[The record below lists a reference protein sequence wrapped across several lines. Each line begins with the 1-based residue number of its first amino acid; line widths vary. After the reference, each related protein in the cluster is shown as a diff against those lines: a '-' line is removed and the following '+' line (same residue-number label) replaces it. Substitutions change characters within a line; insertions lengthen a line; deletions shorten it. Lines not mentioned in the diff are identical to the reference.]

1 MVSVHSCPCL
11 RDPCAFLAS
20 CPGAAFGLSGAEF
33 CRDLLNECFAKVL
46 LGNPNTMTTI
56 LGKSPTDKLTVEI
69 DRGCSLMPSAVGS
82 HSSQHLKIVASADS
96 FRSCQ
101 DPSQAW
107 PVGFGFAVLNAS
119 VLVATRRVNQGI
131 RVRLRIT
138 YLSVCHILHGVST
151 RPGRVLPLRKE
162 YVPEQRKPA
171 RKKRASLTITQL
183 MYFREIIR
191 SFHIYAVFGI
201 CLHAVV
207 CAIGMIIH
215 ERWLKFDPA
224 VFQRSCQFPF
234 ALDTEIAVYVGVELR
249 FVVGILMIIGH
260 PAADTVWAMIRHGHV
275 PERTVTGV
283 EATHVHLIH
292 TGEGVRLDF
301 LPIAMGCDVEKG
313 LVKDIS
319 DKDS

>member
-1 MVSVHSCPCL
+1 M
-11 RDPCAFLAS
+11 D
-20 CPGAAFGLSGAEF
+20 
-33 CRDLLNECFAKVL
+33 
-46 LGNPNTMTTI
+46 NPNTMTTI
-56 LGKSPTDKLTVEI
+56 LGKSPADRLTVEI
-69 DRGCSLMPSAVGS
+69 DRGCSLKPSAVGS
-82 HSSQHLKIVASADS
+82 HSQHSKIVASADN

-107 PVGFGFAVLNAS
+107 PVGFEFAVLNAS

-131 RVRLRIT
+131 RGRSRIT
-138 YLSVCHILHGVST
+138 YLSLCHILHGVST
-151 RPGRVLPLRKE
+151 RPVTLPLRKE

-171 RKKRASLTITQL
+171 REKRASLTITQL

-201 CLHAVV
+201 CLEAVV
-207 CAIGMIIH
+207 CAVGMIIH
-215 ERWLKFDPA
+215 KRWLKFDPT

-234 ALDTEIAVYVGVELR
+234 ALDTEIAVYVGVELC

-260 PAADTVWAMIRHGHV
+260 PAADTVWAMIRHGHIA
-275 PERTVTGV
+275 ERTVTGV

-292 TGEGVRLDF
+292 TGEGVRLDS

-319 DKDS
+319 AKDS